1 MVTPSATLLTVP
13 TFRLKLAWTAGA
25 LVLLLTRHFR
35 PLVPARRLC
44 AYPGPSNYFL
54 LCDRRT
60 VDEVKRCS
68 TRKPSANSS
77 KG

>member
-1 MVTPSATLLTVP
+1 MVTPSATLLTAP
-13 TFRLKLAWTAGA
+13 MFGLKLAWTAGA
-25 LVLLLTRHFR
+25 LVLLLTRQCR
-35 PLVPARRLC
+35 LLEVALVC
-44 AYPGPSNYFL
+44 VPGPSNYFL

>member
-1 MVTPSATLLTVP
+1 MVTPSATLLIVP
-13 TFRLKLAWTAGA
+13 TFGLKLAWTAGA
-25 LVLLLTRHFR
+25 LVLLLTRQFR
-35 PLVPARRLC
+35 PLVAARRLS
-44 AYPGPSNYFL
+44 AYPGSSNYFL

>member
-13 TFRLKLAWTAGA
+13 MFGLKLAWTAGA
-25 LVLLLTRHFR
+25 LFLLLTTRVR
-35 PLVPARRLC
+35 PLVAARRLC
-44 AYPGPSNYFL
+44 AYPGLSKYFL

>member
-1 MVTPSATLLTVP
+1 MVTPSATLLTAP
-13 TFRLKLAWTAGA
+13 MFRLNLAWTAGA
-25 LVLLLTRHFR
+25 LVLLLTRQCR
-35 PLVPARRLC
+35 LLEVARRLC